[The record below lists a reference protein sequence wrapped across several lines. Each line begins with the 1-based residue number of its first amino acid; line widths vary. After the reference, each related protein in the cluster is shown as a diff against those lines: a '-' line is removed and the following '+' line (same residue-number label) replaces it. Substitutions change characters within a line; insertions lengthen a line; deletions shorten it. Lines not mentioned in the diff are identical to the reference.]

1 MKKVFAAMIL
11 LFCLVMTG
19 CNNKHEI
26 TARFDSYLVNDEETY
41 NKLTSSDALY
51 AYEITKSG
59 DEVTQTIYIWNN
71 QLRRDLWKDLVEISH
86 SLPEE
91 DKIILVENDGVLKVK
106 SKTIEYSNSS
116 SSSAEVINELIPF
129 KSYVD
134 AREFLLQI
142 RCMFVRLETL
152 EKLGVT
158 EVIALQTITSEN
170 LYLGNEST
178 DGIVYI
184 RK

>member
-1 MKKVFAAMIL
+1 M
-11 LFCLVMTG
+11 
-19 CNNKHEI
+19 
-26 TARFDSYLVNDEETY
+26 
-41 NKLTSSDALY
+41 
-51 AYEITKSG
+51 
-59 DEVTQTIYIWNN
+59 
-71 QLRRDLWKDLVEISH
+71 EISH